1 MGAMLTVDPEHLRGR
16 LILRAVETLSEG
28 GVIIYPTDTIYGLGC
43 DITNKSAIERIQ
55 RIKQRDAKKP
65 MSFVCADVADI
76 STYAH
81 VSKFAFRIL
90 QRLLPGPFTFILPA
104 TKETPRVLR
113 SKQKTVGVRIP
124 DHPVSTALVRELG
137 RPLLS
142 TSANRSAEDALTD
155 PVDLERELG
164 KEVDLILECSIL
176 PVQPSTVVS
185 LIDDEIE
192 VLRQGKGDISPFLE
206 EAP

>member
-16 LILRAVETLSEG
+16 LIHRAVETLSEG

-124 DHPVSTALVRELG
+124 DHPVSTASVIFSAHMMIGMLVLG
-137 RPLLS
+137 AG
-142 TSANRSAEDALTD
+142 TNGIDGASATR
-155 PVDLERELG
+155 R
-164 KEVDLILECSIL
+164 
-176 PVQPSTVVS
+176 PST
-185 LIDDEIE
+185 
-192 VLRQGKGDISPFLE
+192 PCT
-206 EAP
+206 

>member
-1 MGAMLTVDPEHLRGR
+1 MGTMLTVDPQHLRGR
-16 LILRAVETLSEG
+16 LIHRAVEALNSG
-28 GVIIYPTDTIYGLGC
+28 GVIVYPTDTIYGLGC
-43 DITNKSAIERIQ
+43 DITNKNAIEKIQ
-55 RIKQRDAKKP
+55 RLKGRDARKP

-81 VSKFAFRIL
+81 VSKFAYRLL

-113 SKQKTVGVRIP
+113 SKQRTVGVRIP
-124 DHPVSTALVRELG
+124 DHPVSTALVKELG

-142 TSANRSAEDALTD
+142 TSANRSSEDVLTD
-155 PVDLERELG
+155 PVDLEQEFG
-164 KEVDLILECSIL
+164 SQVDLILECGIL

-185 LIDDEIE
+185 LMDDQVE
-192 VLRQGKGDISPFLE
+192 VLRQGKGDISAFIE
-206 EAP
+206 EE

>member
-1 MGAMLTVDPEHLRGR
+1 M
-16 LILRAVETLSEG
+16 
-28 GVIIYPTDTIYGLGC
+28 
-43 DITNKSAIERIQ
+43 
-55 RIKQRDAKKP
+55 
-65 MSFVCADVADI
+65 
-76 STYAH
+76 
-81 VSKFAFRIL
+81 
-90 QRLLPGPFTFILPA
+90 
-104 TKETPRVLR
+104 
-113 SKQKTVGVRIP
+113 RIP

-142 TSANRSAEDALTD
+142 TSANRSAEDALAD

>member
-1 MGAMLTVDPEHLRGR
+1 MGSMLTVDPEHLRGR
-16 LILRAVETLSEG
+16 LIHRAVETLKTG
-28 GVIIYPTDTIYGLGC
+28 GVIVYPTDTVYGIGC
-43 DITNKSAIERIQ
+43 DITNKNAIERIQ
-55 RIKQRDAKKP
+55 RIKGRDAKKP

-76 STYAH
+76 STYAQ
-81 VSKFAFRIL
+81 VSKFAFRL
-90 QRLLPGPFTFILPA
+90 LKRLLPGPFTFVLPA

-124 DHPVSTALVRELG
+124 DHSVTTALVQQLG

-142 TSANRSAEDALTD
+142 TSANRSTEDVLTD

-164 KEVDLILECSIL
+164 PQVDMILECGIL

-185 LIDDEIE
+185 LLDDEIQI
-192 VLRQGKGDISPFLE
+192 LRQGKGDISAFVE
-206 EAP
+206 DAS

>member
-1 MGAMLTVDPEHLRGR
+1 MIV
-16 LILRAVETLSEG
+16 
-28 GVIIYPTDTIYGLGC
+28 YPTDTIYGIGC
-43 DITNKSAIERIQ
+43 DIKSKNAIERIQ
-55 RIKQRDAKKP
+55 RIKGRDAKKP

-76 STYAH
+76 SIYAH
-81 VSKFAFRIL
+81 VSKFAFRL
-90 QRLLPGPFTFILPA
+90 LKRLLPGPFTFILPA

-124 DHPVSTALVRELG
+124 DHPVTAALVQQLG

-142 TSANRSAEDALTD
+142 TSANRSEEEVLTD

-164 KEVDLILECSIL
+164 PQVDMILGCGIL

-185 LIDDEIE
+185 LIDDEIQI
-192 VLRQGKGDISPFLE
+192 LRQGKGDMSALIDDAS
-206 EAP
+206 